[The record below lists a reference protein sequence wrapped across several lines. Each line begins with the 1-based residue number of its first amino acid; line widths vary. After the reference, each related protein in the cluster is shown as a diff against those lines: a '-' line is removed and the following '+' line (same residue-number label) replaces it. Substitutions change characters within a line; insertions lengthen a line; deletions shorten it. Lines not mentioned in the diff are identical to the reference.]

1 VSSAPPLDVVGCD
14 GSRSP
19 SVVSLKTQT
28 ASACHPRAGAVYL
41 CLETAVEPVGNPIEP
56 QRWIALKSWS
66 AATQKMPPAGPGRHA
81 AASGSEIKRKKSL
94 PSGLDRPDIRPCA
107 VIVTL
112 RLAPLN
118 MRIASRSATSRSAKA
133 LFELSSGIAASTMS
147 DSWASSSV
155 FPTANNVRSNCSEVE
170 RARR

>member
-1 VSSAPPLDVVGCD
+1 
-14 GSRSP
+14 
-19 SVVSLKTQT
+19 
-28 ASACHPRAGAVYL
+28 
-41 CLETAVEPVGNPIEP
+41 
-56 QRWIALKSWS
+56 
-66 AATQKMPPAGPGRHA
+66 MPPAWPGRYA

-147 DSWASSSV
+147 DSWASYPAFFRPRITSG
-155 FPTANNVRSNCSEVE
+155 RI
-170 RARR
+170 ARRLSALDADSLRRRLGWYAAGPAGVRRGRQPRWGGFLPAGVLWGLTGGAESKPRRSIRQA